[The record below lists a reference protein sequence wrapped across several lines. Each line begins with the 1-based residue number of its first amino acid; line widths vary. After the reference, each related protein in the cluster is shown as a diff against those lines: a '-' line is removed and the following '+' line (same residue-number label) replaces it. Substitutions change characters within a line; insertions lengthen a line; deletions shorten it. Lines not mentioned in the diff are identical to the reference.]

1 MGKKSQPLGQ
11 LATSV
16 RGLSELRHS
25 GRACVNLPFS
35 MGEGRL
41 LNEQAQV
48 QEAGMFT
55 WDKIFLDWISHIDN
69 HLGVSPGC

>member
-1 MGKKSQPLGQ
+1 M
-11 LATSV
+11 
-16 RGLSELRHS
+16 R
-25 GRACVNLPFS
+25 
-35 MGEGRL
+35 EGRL

-69 HLGVSPGC
+69 HLGDVPRVLRTHVNANH